1 VIYSATLLDH
11 FRNPR
16 NSGLMRDPDAVGE
29 GEYEGCG
36 DLARVYLRI
45 RDGRAAE
52 IRVQTY
58 GCGPTIAAASAGS
71 ELAIGRP
78 LSDLVH
84 LEPREVETALDGLP
98 DERKHAADVVASA
111 IRAAARQF
119 VAVRGAAEGEPSRKN
134 PKQEPTGTAE
144 PGMLRNR
151 PGTAEPGMLRNRPGT
166 AEPRQQLIPSRAVAV
181 RGGPEASRADES
193 ENDRPEQRNPGSRVE
208 PSRAARS
215 ETARSA
221 PAPHV

>member
-1 VIYSATLLDH
+1 MIYSATLLDH

-151 PGTAEPGMLRNRPGT
+151 PGTAEP
-166 AEPRQQLIPSRAVAV
+166 RQQLIPSRAVAV

>member
-1 VIYSATLLDH
+1 MPRLPAPDEPVLYSATLLDH

-45 RDGRAAE
+45 RDGHAAE
-52 IRVQTY
+52 VRVQTY

-84 LEPREVETALDGLP
+84 LEPREVENALDGLP

-111 IRAAARQF
+111 IRAAASMGL
-119 VAVRGAAEGEPSRKN
+119 RGAAEGEPIA
-134 PKQEPTGTAE
+134 G
-144 PGMLRNR
+144 
-151 PGTAEPGMLRNRPGT
+151 PGT
-166 AEPRQQLIPSRAVAV
+166 
-181 RGGPEASRADES
+181 
-193 ENDRPEQRNPGSRVE
+193 
-208 PSRAARS
+208 
-215 ETARSA
+215 
-221 PAPHV
+221 PHV